1 LKIIISQQ
9 NKKILITL
17 KSGKVV
23 DKYRVDK
30 AEEFLTVIDK
40 FFRKCRI
47 RKIRRIGRISRIG
60 HIGQIGHIE
69 FENTGVLTER
79 IIRSIIAGLRFS
91 TLRVVPRRGK
101 AKNCYPAGDFPK
113 GEILKN

>member
-1 LKIIISQQ
+1 MKIIISQQ

-17 KSGKVV
+17 KSGKIV
-23 DKYRVDK
+23 DKYLLDK

-47 RKIRRIGRISRIG
+47 RKIRRIGQIG
-60 HIGQIGHIE
+60 PIGHIE

-79 IIRSIIAGLRFS
+79 IIRSIIAGLRF
-91 TLRVVPRRGK
+91 
-101 AKNCYPAGDFPK
+101 
-113 GEILKN
+113 

>member
-91 TLRVVPRRGK
+91 TRRGK